1 MLLNTYFQ
9 GKCTGIDT
17 FDVFCSASSFV
28 WNKKKLPKA
37 PHLSSVMQKLI
48 FEAAKW
54 LLV

>member
-28 WNKKKLPKA
+28 WNKKKA
-37 PHLSSVMQKLI
+37 PQSTSPVLSDA
-48 FEAAKW
+48 EADF
-54 LLV
+54 